1 MAMLLGG
8 ARLLKERENDLRV
21 AGTVKIVFQPAEEG
35 GAGAAKMLSEG
46 ARTRQLALC
55 QKFWLGSVVV
65 SISNPCAAV
74 AAVYRVLGLR
84 RGDANDTA
92 VAQLSCR

>member
-8 ARLLKERENDLRV
+8 ARLLKERERELRG

-46 ARTRQLALC
+46 TLSVAGLLQHNGVALC
-55 QKFWLGSVVV
+55 PRYD
-65 SISNPCAAV
+65 IT
-74 AAVYRVLGLR
+74 RVLIS
-84 RGDANDTA
+84 AA
-92 VAQLSCR
+92 ASCMAEA